1 MFPFA
6 LQCPPLLA
14 MISVQLYWMIATSHW
29 MGAVYSSVLH
39 GGSVAAG
46 AWINIYIHV
55 KVYYKKLSYIT

>member
-1 MFPFA
+1 
-6 LQCPPLLA
+6 
-14 MISVQLYWMIATSHW
+14 MIATNHW